1 MRKAISLKVSLWI
14 EGEDEPAH
22 NFAQS
27 TKQAVRDI
35 IAAGSSSHPE
45 LKVKIK
51 SISERGGGGGDDDID
66 ENPDPPSKADA
77 KDKATGS

>member
-22 NFAQS
+22 NFAES

-51 SISERGGGGGDDDID
+51 SIGERSRTGDNEFLDSS
-66 ENPDPPSKADA
+66 PKSDA
-77 KDKATGS
+77 KDKKTGS